1 MTMIDHVSVRV
12 SDYQRSKAFFEKALA
27 PLGYTMVMELD
38 MPEGKVGGMGVGG
51 AMPDFWISQG
61 EAQRPPVHIAF
72 NADDRASVDAFHQAA
87 GAAGGRDNGKP
98 GLRPHYHQDYYGAFI
113 LDPDGNNIEAVCHK
127 PQ

>member
-1 MTMIDHVSVRV
+1 MIDHIGLRV
-12 SDYQRSKAFFEKALA
+12 SDYQRSKAFYQTALA
-27 PLGYTMVMELD
+27 PLGYTMVMEFD

-61 EAQRPPVHIAF
+61 EAQRPPLHIAF
-72 NADDRASVDAFHQAA
+72 NAENRAGVDAFHQAA
-87 GAAGGRDNGKP
+87 CGAGGRDNGKP

-113 LDPDGNNIEAVCHK
+113 IDPDGNNIEAVCHK